1 MLIKFFWID
10 SINFFKLLACLINPM
25 DNVIAFMKKNAIRP
39 LELLRS
45 FDKENNWTLT
55 KGAFAAHLKV
65 SDKIFSVF
73 LSVDL
78 YTFQSVCFRGC
89 LCRYICVRLSLN
101 FSNMLQRTFVKINM
115 TYIIKAD
122 YMIDFFTKSVCDFYS
137 CFLFP
142 YHYFFYF
149 LFINAYE
156 EFMT

>member
-1 MLIKFFWID
+1 MLIKVLWID
-10 SINFFKLLACLINPM
+10 TINFFKLLAYLINPM
-25 DNVIAFMKKNAIRP
+25 DNVIAFMKKNGVRP

-55 KGAFAAHLKV
+55 KGAFVAHLKV

-101 FSNMLQRTFVKINM
+101 FTICLNEHSLKLT
-115 TYIIKAD
+115 
-122 YMIDFFTKSVCDFYS
+122 
-137 CFLFP
+137 
-142 YHYFFYF
+142 
-149 LFINAYE
+149 
-156 EFMT
+156 